1 MRVVAAIIVPWIV
14 WGLLDNV
21 VWLGMLY
28 MSPDSFGLNN
38 EPLTVAM
45 LTVFLVLRAVYSI
58 LAGWI
63 AGRLSG
69 GLGRAPRAVTL
80 LLLLTGIVAQLV
92 NRGMYPLWYHIVFL
106 ASIVPC
112 VSLGL
117 RLGANS
123 NAQLDAQR
131 REA

>member
-112 VSLGL
+112 VTLGL

-123 NAQLDAQR
+123 GTQLDTQS

>member
-92 NRGMYPLWYHIVFL
+92 NRGMYPLWYHLVFL

-112 VSLGL
+112 ITLGL

>member
-1 MRVVAAIIVPWIV
+1 MTEAPLKIGYVHSGKVSVEIRH
-14 WGLLDNV
+14 
-21 VWLGMLY
+21 MLRD
-28 MSPDSFGLNN
+28 PID
-38 EPLTVAM
+38 LTVAM

-117 RLGANS
+117 HLGANS
-123 NAQLDAQR
+123 NAPLDAR
-131 REA
+131 SREA

>member
-123 NAQLDAQR
+123 NAPLDAR
-131 REA
+131 SREA